1 MSRVG
6 NGGLLKPG
14 VYFMRGND
22 ACVEGALIAGCRFY
36 GGYPITPSNEIATLM
51 SRRLPQVGG
60 YFIQYEDEIG
70 SIMGVL
76 GAANGG
82 VKSMTATS
90 GPGFS
95 LMQESI
101 GLAAMTETPI
111 VIVNVQ
117 RGGPSTGL
125 PTQVG
130 QGDYMQSKWG
140 SHGDYEVVVYL
151 PNSPQEMFDMTIESF
166 NTAWKYRIPVV
177 LLSDQ
182 MVGHMIEKVIVPA
195 PDEVER
201 VERVKPEVSP
211 EEFLPFD
218 NKYLVPP
225 MVFAGEGY
233 RIHVT
238 GLAHNEKGYP
248 TTDHSTVE
256 KLVKRL
262 VKKVRDNEKE
272 IADWEEYMIDD
283 ARLILIAFGITSRA
297 AKKAVRDAR
306 KNGLKIGLF
315 RPKTGWPFP
324 YWRVQ
329 ELAESGADFLVVEIN
344 MGQMVKVVR
353 EYVDSS
359 RVYHMPWAPGTCPP
373 PEAILSRVKEVYRK

>member
-1 MSRVG
+1 MSKVK
-6 NGGLLKPG
+6 NGGLIKPG

-60 YFIQYEDEIG
+60 YFIQFEDEIG
-70 SIMGVL
+70 SVMGVL

-101 GLAAMTETPI
+101 GLSAMTETPL

-130 QGDYMQSKWG
+130 QGDFMQTRWG
-140 SHGDYEVVVYL
+140 SHGDYSVVAYL
-151 PNSPQEMFDMTIESF
+151 PNSSQEMFDLTIVSF

-177 LLSDQ
+177 LLTDQ
-182 MVGHMIEKVIVPA
+182 MVGHMTEKVVVPSYE
-195 PDEVER
+195 DIELID
-201 VERVKPEVSP
+201 RVKPDVP
-211 EEFLPFD
+211 PDEFLPFD
-218 NKYLVPP
+218 NNILIPP
-225 MVFAGEGY
+225 MAIAGEGY
-233 RIHVT
+233 RVHVT

-248 TTDHSTVE
+248 TTDHDAVD
-256 KLVKRL
+256 KLVRRL
-262 VKKVRDNEKE
+262 VRKVKDNEKD
-272 IADWEEYMIDD
+272 IAMWEEFQTDD
-283 ARLILIAFGITSRA
+283 AKLVLIAFGITSRSA
-297 AKKAVRDAR
+297 MKVVRDGR
-306 KNGLKIGLF
+306 REGYKIGLF

-324 YWRVQ
+324 YWRLQ
-329 ELAESGADFLVVEIN
+329 ELSDDGADFLVVEIN
-344 MGQMVKVVR
+344 MGQMVNVVR
-353 EYVDSS
+353 EHIKASD
-359 RVYHMPWAPGTCPP
+359 VYHMSWAPGTCPP
-373 PEAILSRVKEVYRK
+373 PEAIFSRVREVYKK